1 MRLSE
6 TPNSTPPGPLRL
18 VQVGAGLMGEAWLGV
33 ISGSPDTEL
42 VGLVDLDL
50 DVARR
55 AAERTGVDSVAIGR
69 SLTDVLARVT
79 ADAVVNVTV
88 PAAHRA
94 VSVEALRAGLPVL
107 SEKPLAGSVAAG
119 LSIVAAA
126 ELTGQLL
133 MVSQSRRYFRQL
145 PAFRRPDRP
154 NRPGRPGRLCV
165 LQGPPLRRVSGAD
178 GLPPADRHGDP
189 SLRSGPRSARQ
200 PIRLRWCA
208 SRSTRLGAG
217 TPGTRPPTSASSSP
231 PASASASPPVGA
243 VQAWKRPGTAAWR
256 VSGAGGSA
264 AWDGEHEPV
273 AETAD
278 GHRLAAD
285 ITSGPEQIAGSLA
298 EFVAALRTGAVPS
311 GEAHSNVLSL
321 TMVEA
326 AIRSAREARRV
337 EIAEVLADAHAD
349 ALAAEE
355 DADVRTVLAGWTSVH
370 DAVGAA
376 AATRL
381 QSRRGR
387 LSREGA

>member
-6 TPNSTPPGPLRL
+6 IPNSTRTGLLRL

-33 ISGSPDTEL
+33 ISGSLDTEL

-55 AAERTGVDSVAIGR
+55 AAERTGVGSLAIGR
-69 SLTDVLARVT
+69 SLPDVLARVA

-119 LSIVAAA
+119 LSIIAAT

-133 MVSQSRRYFRQL
+133 MVSQSRRYFQQL
-145 PAFRRPDRP
+145 PAFRDQIAQIGPVGLVHCAFYKAPHFGGFREQMDYPLLIDMAIHHFDLARDLLAADP
-154 NRPGRPGRLCV
+154 LAVVCESFNPAWSWYAGDSAAHVSFEFPGGVRFGFAASWCSPGLETSWN
-165 LQGPPLRRVSGAD
+165 GSWRVSGAD
-178 GLPPADRHGDP
+178 G
-189 SLRSGPRSARQ
+189 SA
-200 PIRLRWCA
+200 
-208 SRSTRLGAG
+208 
-217 TPGTRPPTSASSSP
+217 
-231 PASASASPPVGA
+231 V
-243 VQAWKRPGTAAWR
+243 
-256 VSGAGGSA
+256 
-264 AWDGEHEPV
+264 WDGEHEPV

-337 EIAEVLADAHAD
+337 EIAEVLADAYAD
-349 ALAAEE
+349 ALDAED

-376 AATRL
+376 AA
-381 QSRRGR
+381 SRHLAVADG
-387 LSREGA
+387 